1 MMLVALSTLGQ
12 YPTTKKIGNDQ
23 VVIMTINQAE
33 KIDNQ
38 FLKQKDSIFKLNSII
53 EFKNNDLQTVIL
65 EKNRLNDT
73 IKGFKNSLIFANTVI
88 DSLKKETVRI
98 EKLEFIE
105 KRTRN
110 RLSYGLGAV
119 LVTWL
124 VFAFSVIK
132 N

>member
-1 MMLVALSTLGQ
+1 
-12 YPTTKKIGNDQ
+12 
-23 VVIMTINQAE
+23 MTINQAE

>member
-38 FLKQKDSIFKLNSII
+38 FLKQKDSIVKLNTII